1 MTFHTQKNINT
12 PIQQTWI
19 EKFISQPHQ
28 LFFAS
33 TIFFAIVT
41 MSLTILLLSGLFQGN
56 FTTIHSFGLTY
67 GVFTNAFLGFL
78 ITVIPKYTNSI
89 IIDKKYYVLPW
100 VILQI
105 GIISTLIDY
114 EMIGKLVVIF
124 TIFYFNYIFYKT
136 IRKGKATAKKETIYL
151 NILLFMGSL
160 FLLSELILNQYL
172 SILIFFGYL
181 VSLVFIVAQRMVPVF
196 YSNHTQTSPWKK
208 PKYLTEISSILF
220 LLVGIALQFES
231 ILFFKMSSF
240 LSMIYFGYII
250 INLNIYKKTPPILSI
265 LVVAFIWLEIGFIAL
280 FIESI
285 FEIQSLKLS
294 LHIFALG
301 FVTNLL
307 IGFGSRV
314 IMGHAVP
321 AQKIFADKIT
331 IFLFVLTQVIVISR
345 ILASVIF
352 INDINIFMD
361 ILYLS
366 SILWIVLFIIWTLRY
381 GKTILRLS

>member
-105 GIISTLIDY
+105 GIIATLIDY
-114 EMIGKLVVIF
+114 EMIGKLVVVF

-151 NILLFMGSL
+151 NILLFIGSL
-160 FLLSELILNQYL
+160 LLLSELILDQYL
-172 SILIFFGYL
+172 SIIIFFGYL

-220 LLVGIALQFES
+220 LLVGMALQFES

-314 IMGHAVP
+314 IMGHAIP
-321 AQKIFADKIT
+321 AQKIFADKVT
-331 IFLFVLTQVIVISR
+331 IFLFILTQIIVISR

-352 INDINIFMD
+352 IKDINIFMH

-366 SILWIVLFIIWTLRY
+366 SIFWIVLFIIWTLRY